1 MASSRRV
8 GAETSQTRGLLLDA
22 TERLMIEHGY
32 AGVSYRKVA
41 SAGGVAP
48 ALVQYYFPALDDLFV
63 ALVRRR
69 TDESIAKLADAL
81 ATRTPL
87 RTVYDYARDPRGAA
101 LTAELHALANHRK
114 VIAAEL
120 ARGGE
125 QVRRLALD
133 ALDGTSGWV
142 AGEEASA
149 EVLVF
154 LMTAVPRMLVMEGS
168 VGMTTALAE
177 TTAFLEKFL
186 DRVEP
191 AT

>member
-1 MASSRRV
+1 VSSRRI
-8 GAETSQTRGLLLDA
+8 GAETSQTRALLLDSA
-22 TERLMIEHGY
+22 ERLMIEQGY
-32 AGVSYRKVA
+32 AAVSYRKVA
-41 SAGGVAP
+41 ASAGVAP

-69 TDESIAKLADAL
+69 TDESLVKLTRAF

-87 RTVYDYARDPRGAA
+87 RVVFDYARDPRGAA

-114 VIAAEL
+114 VIANEL
-120 ARGGE
+120 ASGGE

-133 ALDGTSGWV
+133 ALDDAVHPLSDETLG
-142 AGEEASA
+142 A

-154 LMTAVPRMLVMEGS
+154 LMTALPRMLVMEGS
-168 VGMTTALAE
+168 VGITTSLSE
-177 TTAFLEKFL
+177 TTAFLEAFL

-191 AT
+191 R